1 VTHRRTPRTSRKEI
15 RARLWAVQ
23 QLATLRLP
31 DQRLAVRG
39 VRFLVQMALRPA
51 DSILQ
56 GARTPADAKGCYR
69 FLENTRVSARP
80 HWDAIHDHTAQGLV
94 GLPCAVS
101 VQDTTALM
109 FPTLRATTGLGTAD
123 RPREEALWMH
133 SALVLRPD
141 GHPVGLLH
149 NHVWAR
155 PLPEFGKGHLRKAR
169 PFEDKE
175 SFEWVRGMRRTTK
188 LRDRWSPK
196 TRLVHVFD
204 SAGDVHEVLAEV
216 VASGDDAV
224 VRSGR
229 DRCVAGEQGL
239 LRATVAAAPLLHRKR
254 IAVPRKEGQRK
265 RMATLEVRTA
275 PVTITPSSAYPTR
288 EALAVRAVWVHE
300 AEPPPGVE
308 GLDWLLVTTLPV
320 DTVKQALRVIELY
333 RLRWR
338 IEEFHLVLKSGC
350 RLEATQLKTAARIET
365 LLALLCAVAVR
376 VLQFTHLARLEPDAP
391 CTVMLGEDEWR
402 VLVAYSEQ
410 RAVAVGRAP
419 PSLREAVRLIGRLGG
434 HLGRKGDGMPG
445 VRSLWRGW
453 RDLCLLVE
461 GYRAA
466 QL

>member
-1 VTHRRTPRTSRKEI
+1 M
-15 RARLWAVQ
+15 RAHLWAVQ

-31 DQRLAVRG
+31 DPRLAVRA
-39 VRFLVQMALRPA
+39 VRFLAQKALRPA

-56 GARTPADAKGCYR
+56 GAKTAAAAKGCYR
-69 FLENTRVSARP
+69 FLENPRVSARP
-80 HWDAIHDHTAQGLV
+80 HWDALHDHTAQGLA
-94 GLPCAVS
+94 GLTYAVS

-109 FPTLRATTGLGTAD
+109 FATLRATTGLGTAD
-123 RPREEALWMH
+123 RACEEALWMH

-155 PLPEFGKGHLRKAR
+155 ALEEFGKGHLRKDR

-175 SFEWVRGMRRTTK
+175 SFEWVRGIRHTAK
-188 LRDRWSPK
+188 LRDQRSPK

-204 SAGDVHEVLAEV
+204 TAGDVHEVLAEV
-216 VASGDDAV
+216 VGGCDDAV
-224 VRSGR
+224 IRSAR
-229 DRCVAGEQGL
+229 DRCVEGDYSH
-239 LRATVAAAPLLHRKR
+239 LRATVAAAPLRHRTR
-254 IAVPRKEGQRK
+254 LEVPRKRGQRK
-265 RMATLEVRTA
+265 RTATVELRTA
-275 PVTITPSSAYPTR
+275 AVTITPSRAYPDR
-288 EALAVRAVWVHE
+288 EALTVRAVWVHE
-300 AEPPPGVE
+300 PEPPSGVE
-308 GLDWLLVTTLPV
+308 GLDWLLLTTLPV
-320 DTVKQALRVIELY
+320 DTVAQALRVIELY

-338 IEEFHLVLKSGC
+338 IEDFHLVLKSGC
-350 RLEATQLKTAARIET
+350 RIEATQLKTAERIET
-365 LLALLCAVAVR
+365 LLALLCAVAIR
-376 VLQFTHLARLEPDAP
+376 VLQLTHLARVEPDAP

-402 VLVAYSEQ
+402 VLVAYIER
-410 RAVAVGRAP
+410 RAAGEERAP